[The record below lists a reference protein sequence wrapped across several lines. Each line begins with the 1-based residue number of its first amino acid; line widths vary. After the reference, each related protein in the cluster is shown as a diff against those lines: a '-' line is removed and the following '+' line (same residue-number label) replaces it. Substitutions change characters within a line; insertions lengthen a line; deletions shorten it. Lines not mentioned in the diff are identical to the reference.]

1 MVAAAVLGVTV
12 APVAEAAVTPGEA
25 LAAWEVAA
33 ALVAAG
39 MGSTWQARA
48 ITTSPGTMRP

>member
-25 LAAWEVAA
+25 LAALGVPA
-33 ALVAAG
+33 ALAAAG
-39 MGSTWQARA
+39 MD
-48 ITTSPGTMRP
+48 SPQFG